1 MNLKEENEILK
12 DRVKH
17 LESLVEYLDVTPEG
31 KMLPM
36 STYNHKTVRNGNG
49 NLITY
54 YTK

>member
-17 LESLVEYLDVTPEG
+17 LEGLVRYLDNTSKG
-31 KMLPM
+31 KALSV
-36 STYNHKTVRNGNG
+36 STYNHKTVRNGKG